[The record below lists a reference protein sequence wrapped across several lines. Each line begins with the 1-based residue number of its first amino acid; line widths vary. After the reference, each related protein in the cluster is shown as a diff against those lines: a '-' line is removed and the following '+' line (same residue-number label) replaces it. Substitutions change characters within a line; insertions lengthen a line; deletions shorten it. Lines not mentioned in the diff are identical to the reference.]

1 MKPFVTFAAQ
11 VVTATPSFAHIVPF
25 LVWIKLADVQLRA
38 PISPASRC
46 TVTAR
51 APTAKLAVFGIRV
64 AVDHVV

>member
-38 PISPASRC
+38 LFHQRPDAPSPLER
-46 TVTAR
+46 
-51 APTAKLAVFGIRV
+51 PPPN
-64 AVDHVV
+64 